1 MTTKLGP
8 ASQKQA
14 DFLNSKADI
23 TVFGGARKSSGTSL
37 INSPNSVDIS
47 PRQY

>member
-23 TVFGGARKSSGTSL
+23 TIFGGAANHMIWQVILL
-37 INSPNSVDIS
+37 IQGKLYS
-47 PRQY
+47 